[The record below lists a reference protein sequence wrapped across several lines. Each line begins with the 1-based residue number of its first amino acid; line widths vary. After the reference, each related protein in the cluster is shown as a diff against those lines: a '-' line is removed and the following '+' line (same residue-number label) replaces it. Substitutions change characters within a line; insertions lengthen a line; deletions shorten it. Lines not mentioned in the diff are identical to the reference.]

1 LTPKTVNAK
10 GIPPIKKTRIRLL
23 LAVNLSAREKI
34 KNARQ
39 SWATQC
45 RELNFGKDNPG
56 ADEA

>member
-1 LTPKTVNAK
+1 VNAK
-10 GIPPIKKTRIRLL
+10 RSPRIKKTRIRLFS
-23 LAVNLSAREKI
+23 AVNLSVREKI

-56 ADEA
+56 TDEA